1 VQGPAMADLKPTEIL
16 EANLPKGLSHMQV
29 ASELVDYLVKTMG
42 AFGPPDSKQ
51 DKIVRKAIRK
61 KLLHHPNLKNK
72 DAVRSKWI
80 RLLASRPDLC
90 KCWNEVV
97 ESGRHKELMLLDLS
111 LFEKELGPTDQRDV
125 MKAIMMQYI
134 AGGPSCCDEILDG
147 FEVVPGSNP
156 HIRWRDGDRM
166 MDMTCLRLEKM
177 DIVHGASV
185 D

>member
-1 VQGPAMADLKPTEIL
+1 M
-16 EANLPKGLSHMQV
+16 
-29 ASELVDYLVKTMG
+29 
-42 AFGPPDSKQ
+42 
-51 DKIVRKAIRK
+51 R
-61 KLLHHPNLKNK
+61 
-72 DAVRSKWI
+72 
-80 RLLASRPDLC
+80 
-90 KCWNEVV
+90 
-97 ESGRHKELMLLDLS
+97 LDLT
-111 LFEKELGPTDQRDV
+111 LFEKELGQTDQRDV

-147 FEVVPGSNP
+147 FEVVPGRNP